1 MPLWIQIAP
10 GSKQP
15 VYKQIYDQISQMIA
29 QGKLNTGDKLPAVRN
44 LAAELV
50 VNPNTVARAY
60 SLLEQRG
67 LVITKTGAGTFVSD
81 PKLQDPDMQQLSIL
95 NDRLDNLISQAVNIG
110 LTNKQIKELFEN
122 RLGQFQK
129 NKDADSEGGSTN
141 D

>member
-15 VYKQIYDQISQMIA
+15 VYKQIFDQVSQQIA

-60 SLLEQRG
+60 SLLEQKG
-67 LVITKTGAGTFVSD
+67 LVITKTGAGTFISD
-81 PKLQDPDMQQLSIL
+81 PKLKDPDMQQISII
-95 NDRLDNLISQAVNIG
+95 NDRFDNLISQAVNIG
-110 LTNKQIKELFEN
+110 MTGEQIRELFEK
-122 RLGQFQK
+122 RLSQF
-129 NKDADSEGGSTN
+129 NKLDDIHGDKTN

>member
-15 VYKQIYDQISQMIA
+15 VYKQIFDQVSQMIA

-50 VNPNTVARAY
+50 VNPNTIARAY
-60 SLLEQRG
+60 SLLEQKG
-67 LVITKTGAGTFVSD
+67 LVITKTGAGTFIND
-81 PKLQDPDMQQLSIL
+81 PKLQDPDMQQLSII
-95 NDRLDNLISQAVNIG
+95 NDRFDNLISQAVNIG
-110 LTNKQIKELFEN
+110 LTNAQIRELFEK
-122 RLGQFQK
+122 RLGQF
-129 NKDADSEGGSTN
+129 NKPDHIDGDNTN